1 MTSLK
6 DSRCVI
12 RLPLLLALLLSA
24 APLRADEAA
33 AKLFADYW
41 SEQMRLAPLIA
52 TFYGERG
59 YDDLLDDNGPTGR
72 AARKASDE
80 ALLKRARALN
90 LKALSGEERL
100 SVSVM
105 KSMLGD
111 DLESLALPFVE
122 MEVDHMDGGQSWIP
136 TVIQTAQ
143 PMKDAA
149 DAAALERRLKAVPLY
164 FTRHKENIA
173 SGLKTGRVAARV
185 PTEKLLRQLKEMLA
199 TLVEKSPYAEACD
212 RLPEPLRAQWK
223 PRLFKVVE
231 TEVLPAIRELATFI
245 EYDYLPKTRTENI
258 GLSGVTGGRAM
269 YRHKIRSHT
278 TVDKSPE
285 ELHKIGLEELAGIRG
300 EMTQIARR
308 AGHAGDLENY
318 LDAVRKDPANFFT
331 TREEVL
337 KNAEMLVAKATA
349 RLPEWFGTLPKTA
362 LVVKPVEEFQ
372 EKNEAAARY
381 FQPPTDL
388 SRPGVYYINTYKP
401 QSRPRFS
408 MTSLAVHEGLPGHH
422 LQIALAL
429 ENKELPQ
436 FRRSAGFSSY
446 VEGWA
451 LYTERLADE
460 MGLYQD
466 DLSRLGMLSDQALRA
481 ARLVVD
487 TGIHAKGWTRD
498 KAISFMKVNTPMSQE
513 EIEAEVDR
521 YTVWP
526 GQALA
531 YKVGQREIMALR
543 DEVKARTGRRFDIKA
558 FHDAVLRHGPLPLPV
573 LRTSVL
579 EVFPAK

>member
-1 MTSLK
+1 MN
-6 DSRCVI
+6 
-12 RLPLLLALLLSA
+12 RLLLLALLLSA
-24 APLRADEAA
+24 APVRAAEDA
-33 AKLFADYW
+33 AKLFSDYW
-41 SEQMRLAPLIA
+41 ATQMRLSPLVA

-59 YDDLLDDNGPTGR
+59 YDDQLDDNGPAGR
-72 AARKASDE
+72 AARKAAGE
-80 ALLKRARALN
+80 ALLKRLKVLDR
-90 LKALSGEERL
+90 KALSAEELL
-100 SVSVM
+100 SASVM
-105 KSMLGD
+105 AAMLD
-111 DLESLALPFVE
+111 DELAGLALPFE
-122 MEVDHMDGGQSWIP
+122 EFEVDHMDGGQSWIP
-136 TVIQTAQ
+136 TVIQSAQ

-149 DAAALERRLKAVPLY
+149 DAAALEKRLKAVPLY
-164 FTRHKENIA
+164 FTRHRDNLA
-173 SGLKTGRVAARV
+173 SGLKSGRVAARV
-185 PTEKLLRQLKEMLA
+185 PVEKLIRQLEEMLA
-199 TLVEKSPYAEACD
+199 APVEKSPYAEACD
-212 RLPEPLRAQWK
+212 RLPEPLRAEWK
-223 PRLFKVVE
+223 PRLLKIVTDE
-231 TEVLPAIRELATFI
+231 IAPAVRDLASFLKNG
-245 EYDYLPKTRTENI
+245 YLPKARDGNI
-258 GLSGVTGGRAM
+258 GLSALPGGRAM

-278 TVDKSPE
+278 TADKSAE
-285 ELHKIGLEELAGIRG
+285 ELHKIGLAELEGIRD

-308 AGHAGDLENY
+308 AGHAGDLENF
-318 LDAVRKDPANFFT
+318 LETVRRNPANFFT

-337 KNAEMLVAKATA
+337 KNAEFLVAKATA
-349 RLPEWFGTLPKTA
+349 KLPEWFGALPKTA

-401 QSRPRFS
+401 ESRPRFS

-436 FRRSAGFSSY
+436 FRRSAGFTAY
-446 VEGWA
+446 IEGWA
-451 LYTERLADE
+451 LYTERLGDE

-481 ARLVVD
+481 SRLVVD
-487 TGIHAKGWTRD
+487 TGLHAKGWTRE
-498 KAISFMKVNTPMSQE
+498 KAIAFMKDNTPMSQE

-543 DEVKARTGRRFDIKA
+543 EEAKARTGRRFDIKA
-558 FHDAVLRHGPLPLPV
+558 FHDAVLRHGPLPLTV
-573 LRTSVL
+573 LRDSVL
-579 EVFPAK
+579 ASFPEK

>member
-1 MTSLK
+1 MA
-6 DSRCVI
+6 RF
-12 RLPLLLALLLSA
+12 PLLLAALLIA
-24 APLRADEAA
+24 APVRADEASSR
-33 AKLFADYW
+33 LFADYW
-41 SEQMRLAPLIA
+41 AAQMRLSPLLA

-59 YDDLLDDNGPTGR
+59 HDDRLDDNSPAGR
-72 AARKASDE
+72 AERRTADE

-90 LKALSGEERL
+90 LKALTPEERL
-100 SVSVM
+100 SVEVM
-105 KSMLGD
+105 KAMLD
-111 DLESLALPFVE
+111 DELDGLSFPFPE
-122 MEVDHMDGGQSWIP
+122 FEVDHMDGGQSWIP

-143 PMKDAA
+143 PMRDAA

-164 FTRHKENIA
+164 LKRHRENVA

-185 PTEKLLRQLKEMLA
+185 PTEKLIRQLEEMLA
-199 TLVEKSPYAEACD
+199 APVDESPYAEACE
-212 RLPEPLRAQWK
+212 RLPEPLLSEWK
-223 PRLFKVVE
+223 PRLLKIVSD
-231 TEVLPAIRELATFI
+231 EVLPAVKELADFLK
-245 EYDYLPKTRTENI
+245 DGYLEKTRTGGDI
-258 GLSGVTGGRAM
+258 GLSAVPGGRAM

-278 TVDKSPE
+278 TADKSAD
-285 ELHKIGLEELAGIRG
+285 ELHRIGLAELEVLRG

-308 AGHAGDLENY
+308 AGHAGDLESY
-318 LDAVRKDPANFFT
+318 LETVRADPANFFK

-337 KNAEMLVAKATA
+337 KDAELLVGRATA
-349 RLPEWFGTLPKTA
+349 RLPEWFGTLPRTA
-362 LVVKPVEEFQ
+362 LVVKPVEAFQ

-388 SRPGVYYINTYKP
+388 SRPGAYYINTYKP
-401 QSRPRFS
+401 ESRPRFS
-408 MTSLAVHEGLPGHH
+408 MTSLAVHEGVPGHH

-429 ENKELPQ
+429 ENRELPQ
-436 FRRSAGFSSY
+436 FRRSAGFTAY

-451 LYTERLADE
+451 LYAERLGDE
-460 MGLYQD
+460 MGLYGD

-487 TGIHAKGWTRD
+487 TGIHAKGWTRE
-498 KAISFMKVNTPMSQE
+498 KAVEFMRSNTPMSRE

-531 YKVGQREIMALR
+531 YKVGQLEIAALR

-573 LRTSVL
+573 LRGSVL
-579 EVFPAK
+579 ETFPSR

>member
-1 MTSLK
+1 M
-6 DSRCVI
+6 SRAFLFIV
-12 RLPLLLALLLSA
+12 LFVAV
-24 APLRADEAA
+24 PLRAAENAT
-33 AKLFADYW
+33 KLFADYW
-41 SEQMRLAPLIA
+41 AEQMRLSPLVA

-59 YDDLLDDNGPTGR
+59 HDDKLDDNSLAGR
-72 AARKASDE
+72 AARKSADE
-80 ALLKRARALN
+80 ALLKRARALD
-90 LKALSGEERL
+90 LKPLSAEERL
-100 SVSVM
+100 SVAVM
-105 KSMLGD
+105 TAMLD
-111 DLESLALPFVE
+111 DELEGLGFPFQE
-122 MEVDHMDGGQSWIP
+122 FEIDHMDGGQSWIP

-149 DAAALERRLKAVPLY
+149 DAAALEKRLKAIPLY
-164 FTRHKENIA
+164 FTRHRENIA

-185 PTEKLLRQLKEMLA
+185 PVEKLIRQLEEMLA
-199 TLVEKSPYAEACD
+199 APVDKSPYAEACD
-212 RLPEPLRAQWK
+212 RLPEPLRAEWK
-223 PRLFKVVE
+223 PRLLKVV
-231 TEVLPAIRELATFI
+231 TDEVMPSVQALGVFLKN
-245 EYDYLPKTRTENI
+245 DYLPKAREGNI
-258 GLSGVTGGRAM
+258 GLSALPGGRAM

-278 TVDKSPE
+278 TANKSAE
-285 ELHKIGLEELAGIRG
+285 ELHKIGLSELEGIRG
-300 EMTQIARR
+300 EMTQIAVRS
-308 AGHAGDLENY
+308 GHAGDLESF
-318 LDAVRKDPANFFT
+318 LDTVRTNPANFYT
-331 TREEVL
+331 TREQVL
-337 KNAEMLVAKATA
+337 KDAERLVASATVK
-349 RLPEWFGTLPKTA
+349 LPEWFGTLPKTA

-401 QSRPRFS
+401 ESRPRFS

-436 FRRSAGFSSY
+436 FRRSAGFTAY

-451 LYTERLADE
+451 LYTERLGDE
-460 MGLYQD
+460 MGLYLD

-487 TGIHAKGWTRD
+487 TGLHAKGWTRA
-498 KAISFMKVNTPMSQE
+498 KAIAFMKDNTPMSQE

-543 DEVKARTGRRFDIKA
+543 EEVRTRTGRRFDIKA
-558 FHDAVLRHGPLPLPV
+558 FHDAVLRHGPLPLTV
-573 LRTSVL
+573 LRASVL
-579 EVFPAK
+579 ESFPGK

>member
-1 MTSLK
+1 MN
-6 DSRCVI
+6 RF
-12 RLPLLLALLLSA
+12 PLLLAVLLCA

-33 AKLFADYW
+33 TKLFSDYW
-41 SEQMRLAPLIA
+41 AAQMRLSPLVA

-59 YDDLLDDNGPTGR
+59 YDDQLDDNGPAGR

-80 ALLKRARALN
+80 ALLKRARAID
-90 LKALSGEERL
+90 LKPLSAEEKL

-105 KSMLGD
+105 RSMLD
-111 DLESLALPFVE
+111 DELEALALPFFE
-122 MEVDHMDGGQSWIP
+122 FEVDHMDGGQSWIP

-149 DAAALERRLKAVPLY
+149 DAAALEKRLKAIPLY
-164 FTRHKENIA
+164 FTRHRENLA
-173 SGLKTGRVAARV
+173 SGLKSGRVAARV
-185 PTEKLLRQLKEMLA
+185 PTEKLIRQLEEMLA
-199 TLVEKSPYAEACD
+199 APIEKSPYADACD
-212 RLPEPLRAQWK
+212 RLPEPLRAEWK
-223 PRLFKVVE
+223 PRLLKDVE
-231 TEVLPAIRELATFI
+231 TDVVPALQALVAFLKTE
-245 EYDYLPKTRTENI
+245 YLPKTRDGNI
-258 GLSGVTGGRAM
+258 GLSGLAGGRAM
-269 YRHKIRSHT
+269 YRHSIRSHT
-278 TVDKSPE
+278 TVDKTPE
-285 ELHKIGLEELAGIRG
+285 QLHQIGLDELKGIRD
-300 EMTQIARR
+300 EMTQIARH
-308 AGHAGDLENY
+308 AGHAGDLENF
-318 LDAVRKDPANFFT
+318 LDSVRKDPANFFK

-337 KNAEMLVAKATA
+337 KNAEFLVAKATSK
-349 RLPEWFGTLPKTA
+349 LPEWFGTLPKTA

-401 QSRPRFS
+401 ESRPRFS
-408 MTSLAVHEGLPGHH
+408 MTSLAVHEGVPGHH

-436 FRRSAGFSSY
+436 FRRSAGFTAY

-451 LYTERLADE
+451 LYTERLGDE

-487 TGIHAKGWTRD
+487 TGIHAKAWPRE
-498 KAISFMKVNTPMSQE
+498 KAIEFMKANTPMSEE
-513 EIEAEVDR
+513 EIQSEVDR

-543 DEVKARTGRRFDIKA
+543 EEVKTRTGRRFDIKA

-573 LRTSVL
+573 LRASVL
-579 EVFPAK
+579 EAFPPK

>member
-1 MTSLK
+1 MN
-6 DSRCVI
+6 
-12 RLPLLLALLLSA
+12 RLSLLLVALLFA
-24 APLRADEAA
+24 GPVRANETA
-33 AKLFADYW
+33 AKLFSDYW
-41 SEQMRLAPLIA
+41 AAQMRLSPLVA

-59 YDDLLDDNGPTGR
+59 YDDQIDDNSLAGR

-80 ALLKRARALN
+80 ALLKRAWAIDR
-90 LKALSGEERL
+90 KSLSAEEKL

-105 KSMLGD
+105 KTLLD
-111 DLESLALPFVE
+111 DELEGLALPFQE
-122 MEVDHMDGGQSWIP
+122 LEVDHMDGGQSWIP

-149 DAAALERRLKAVPLY
+149 DAAALEKRLKAVPLY
-164 FTRHKENIA
+164 FTRHRDNIA
-173 SGLKTGRVAARV
+173 SGLKSGRVAARV
-185 PTEKLLRQLKEMLA
+185 PTEKLIRQLEEMLA
-199 TLVEKSPYAEACD
+199 APIDKSPYAAACE
-212 RLPEPLRAQWK
+212 RLPEPLRAEWT
-223 PRLFKVVE
+223 PRLLKVVE
-231 TEVLPAIRELATFI
+231 TEIAPALNSLVAFLKT
-245 EYDYLPKTRTENI
+245 DYLPKTRTGDI
-258 GLSGVTGGRAM
+258 GLSALPGGRAM
-269 YRHKIRSHT
+269 YRHNIRSHT
-278 TVDKSPE
+278 TIDKSPE
-285 ELHKIGLEELAGIRG
+285 QLHKIGLEELAGIRD
-300 EMTQIARR
+300 EMTQIARH
-308 AGHAGDLENY
+308 AGHAGDLESF
-318 LDAVRKDPANFFT
+318 LDAVRKDPANFFK

-337 KNAEMLVAKATA
+337 KNAEFLVGKATA
-349 RLPEWFGTLPKTA
+349 KLPEWFGTLPKTA

-401 QSRPRFS
+401 ESRPRFS
-408 MTSLAVHEGLPGHH
+408 MTSLAVHEGVPGHH

-436 FRRSAGFSSY
+436 FRRSAGFTSY

-451 LYTERLADE
+451 LYTERLGDE

-487 TGIHAKGWTRD
+487 TGLHAKGWPRE
-498 KAISFMKVNTPMSQE
+498 KAIEFMKSNTPMSEE

-573 LRTSVL
+573 LREAVL
-579 EVFPAK
+579 ETFPSK

>member
-1 MTSLK
+1 MT
-6 DSRCVI
+6 
-12 RLPLLLALLLSA
+12 RLPLLLAALLIA
-24 APLRADEAA
+24 APARADEAA
-33 AKLFADYW
+33 SKLFADYW
-41 SEQMRLAPLIA
+41 AAQMRLSPLVA

-59 YDDLLDDNGPTGR
+59 YDDQLDDNSLAGR

-80 ALLKRARALN
+80 ALLKRARTLDRKN
-90 LKALSGEERL
+90 LSAEERL

-105 KSMLGD
+105 KTMLD
-111 DLESLALPFVE
+111 DELEGLALPFQE
-122 MEVDHMDGGQSWIP
+122 FEVDHMDGGQSWIP

-143 PMKDAA
+143 PMKDAD
-149 DAAALERRLKAVPLY
+149 DAAALEKRLKAVPLY
-164 FTRHKENIA
+164 FTRHRENLA
-173 SGLKTGRVAARV
+173 SGLKSGRVAARV
-185 PTEKLLRQLKEMLA
+185 PTEKLIRQLEEMLA
-199 TLVEKSPYAEACD
+199 APIDKSPYADACD
-212 RLPEPLRAQWK
+212 RLPEPLRASWK
-223 PRLFKVVE
+223 PRLLKIVE
-231 TEVLPAIRELATFI
+231 TDIAPALNSLVTFLKT
-245 EYDYLPKTRTENI
+245 DYLPKTRTGDI
-258 GLSGVTGGRAM
+258 GLSALSGGRAM

-285 ELHKIGLEELAGIRG
+285 QLHKIGLEELEGIRG

-308 AGHAGDLENY
+308 AGHAGDLENF
-318 LDAVRKDPANFFT
+318 LESVRKNPANFFT
-331 TREEVL
+331 TREEIL
-337 KNAEMLVAKATA
+337 KNAEFLVGKATA
-349 RLPEWFGTLPKTA
+349 KLPEWFGALPKTA

-401 QSRPRFS
+401 ESRPRFS
-408 MTSLAVHEGLPGHH
+408 MTSLAAHEGMPGHH

-436 FRRSAGFSSY
+436 FRRSAGFTSY
-446 VEGWA
+446 IEGWA
-451 LYTERLADE
+451 LYSERLGDD
-460 MGLYQD
+460 MGLYED

-487 TGIHAKGWTRD
+487 TGIHAKGWPRD
-498 KAISFMKVNTPMSQE
+498 KAIEFMKANTPMSEE

-531 YKVGQREIMALR
+531 YKVGQRELMALR
-543 DEVKARTGRRFDIKA
+543 DEVKTRTGRRFDIKA

-573 LRTSVL
+573 LRESVL

>member
-1 MTSLK
+1 M
-6 DSRCVI
+6 I
-12 RLPLLLALLLSA
+12 RSNLLLAALLLA

-33 AKLFADYW
+33 TRLFADHW
-41 SEQMRLAPLIA
+41 AAQMRLSPLLA

-59 YDDLLDDNGPTGR
+59 YDDQLDDNSLAGK

-80 ALLKRARALN
+80 ALLRRARSLDR
-90 LKALSGEERL
+90 KALTPEERL
-100 SVSVM
+100 SVEVL
-105 KSMLGD
+105 KAMLD
-111 DLESLALPFVE
+111 DELDGLAFPFQE
-122 MEVDHMDGGQSWIP
+122 FEVDHMDGGQSWIP
-136 TVIQTAQ
+136 TVIQTSQ
-143 PMKDAA
+143 PMRDAA
-149 DAAALERRLKAVPLY
+149 DAAALEKRLKAIPLY
-164 FTRHKENIA
+164 LKRHRENIA

-185 PTEKLLRQLKEMLA
+185 PTEKLIRQLEEMLA
-199 TLVEKSPYAEACD
+199 APVDKSPYAEACA
-212 RLPEPLRAQWK
+212 RLPEPLLSEWK
-223 PRLFKVVE
+223 PRLLTVVAGE
-231 TEVLPAIRELATFI
+231 ILPAVKDLADFLKN
-245 EYDYLPKTRTENI
+245 DYLPKTRTGGDI
-258 GLSGVTGGRAM
+258 GLSSVPGGRAM

-278 TVDKSPE
+278 TADKSAD
-285 ELHKIGLEELAGIRG
+285 ELHRVGLSELEGIRD

-308 AGHAGDLENY
+308 AGHAGDLESY
-318 LDAVRKDPANFFT
+318 LETVRSDPANFFK

-337 KNAEMLVAKATA
+337 KNAELLVGQATKL
-349 RLPEWFGTLPKTA
+349 LPEWFGTLPKTA

-401 QSRPRFS
+401 ESRPRFS
-408 MTSLAVHEGLPGHH
+408 MTSLAAHEGLPGHH

-429 ENKELPQ
+429 ENKDLPQ
-436 FRRSAGFSSY
+436 FRRSAGFTAY

-451 LYTERLADE
+451 LYSERLGDE
-460 MGLYQD
+460 MGLYRD

-487 TGIHAKGWTRD
+487 TGLHAKGWTRE
-498 KAISFMKVNTPMSQE
+498 KAIEFMRTNTPMSQE

-531 YKVGQREIMALR
+531 YKAGQLEISALR

-573 LRTSVL
+573 LRASVL
-579 EVFPAK
+579 EAFPSK